1 MKTRRL
7 GTDGPELSLIGL
19 GCNNF
24 GMKLDAGA
32 SAAVVGAALD
42 AGVTHLD
49 TAEGYGPSE
58 EYIGAALGARRDEA
72 VIATKFSP
80 RPADE
85 PYAPGALRARIFE
98 ACEQSLRRLRT
109 DRIDLYYQHRPDPQA
124 PVQEALEAL
133 DDATCSTLPWR
144 TSSSRASSASCTGA
158 CGSGRCW

>member
-58 EYIGAALGARRDEA
+58 EYIGAAIIVVLLVA
-72 VIATKFSP
+72 VIEVIGSP
-80 RPADE
+80 GNRH
-85 PYAPGALRARIFE
+85 
-98 ACEQSLRRLRT
+98 Q
-109 DRIDLYYQHRPDPQA
+109 
-124 PVQEALEAL
+124 
-133 DDATCSTLPWR
+133 
-144 TSSSRASSASCTGA
+144 
-158 CGSGRCW
+158 